1 MLSVLI
7 TQSSALRLSPESVSR
22 DFSLIAEIRHEQ
34 LAEFAR
40 EWFLHRGSWLTRVH
54 HAFSIATIVAIIAT
68 AVVQGIGWRVST
80 QIACAFV
87 AMLFPILPIHEGLHD
102 LAYRAI
108 GARDLRWAI
117 SWRMLAAY
125 VMAHRFVATA
135 RPFIVVALAPFVVIN
150 ALLIAGA
157 FIRTQYA
164 IFSLTLLLLHLAG
177 TSGDWAMLNFLW
189 HHRGREVVTFDDA
202 DAGLTYFYAR

>member
-7 TQSSALRLSPESVSR
+7 TRSSSLRPSPESVSR
-22 DFSLIAEIRHEQ
+22 DCSLIAEIRHER
-34 LAEFAR
+34 LVEFAR

-54 HAFSIATIVAIIAT
+54 HACSIATTVAIIAT
-68 AVVQGIGWRVST
+68 VVVQGLSWSVTT
-80 QIACAFV
+80 QLALAFV
-87 AMLFPILPIHEGLHD
+87 ALLFPILPLHEGLHD

-117 SWRMLAAY
+117 SWRMFAAY

-135 RPFIVVALAPFVVIN
+135 RPFVVVALAPFAVIN
-150 ALLIAGA
+150 ALLAGGA
-157 FIRTQYA
+157 MLWTRYA
-164 IFSLTLLLLHLAG
+164 VFFLTLLLLHLAG

-189 HHRGREVVTFDDA
+189 HHRGRDVVTFDDA
-202 DAGLTYFYAR
+202 EAGVTYFYGR